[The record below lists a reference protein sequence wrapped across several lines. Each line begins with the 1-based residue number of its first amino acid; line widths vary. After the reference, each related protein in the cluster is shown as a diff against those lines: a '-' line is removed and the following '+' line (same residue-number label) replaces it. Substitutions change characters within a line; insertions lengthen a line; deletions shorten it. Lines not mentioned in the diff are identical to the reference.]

1 MGARTGAKTL
11 EEQRRLVWDCCVK
24 AETLVI
30 VNPVSGG
37 GRALRAEARVAKLL
51 RMHGHATDFAHSKNS
66 VDLREQAERGAR
78 EGYRYVVALGGDGA
92 FHHLVEG
99 IRETEAVAGFF
110 PAGNGND
117 IAADLGIPA
126 DPLDAAGAFLKSAPK
141 AIDLIRA
148 RFGDRGMAHYIGV
161 GGMGLDAEAAHLANT
176 KFKQLPGVTRYLAGA
191 LWEFFHRGPIG
202 LHAEIDGVA
211 WDGRVLFAAVANS
224 TRYGSGI
231 RIAPEAKMDDG
242 WIDVALV
249 QEVRLTGLMEA
260 IPIVLTSGDLR
271 GFPEV
276 LRFRCKR
283 IVLQT
288 ERPAKV
294 HGDGELL
301 GETPVELTVLSP
313 AVRVMTPRARAD
325 QGE

>member
-1 MGARTGAKTL
+1 MRDGRVKT
-11 EEQRRLVWDCCVK
+11 
-24 AETLVI
+24 ETLVI
-30 VNPVSGG
+30 VNPAAGG

-51 RMHGHATDFAHSKNS
+51 RMRGYAADFAHSKS
-66 VDLREQAERGAR
+66 SADLREQAERGAR

-92 FHHLVEG
+92 FHHLVEAIQG
-99 IRETEAVAGFF
+99 TETAAGFF

-126 DPLDAAGAFLKSAPK
+126 DPLDAAEAFLKSAPR

-148 RFGDRGMAHYIGV
+148 RFGDGRTAHYIGA

-176 KFKQLPGVTRYLAGA
+176 KFKRLPGVTRYLAGA
-191 LWEFFHRGPIG
+191 LWEFFHGGSIG
-202 LHAEIDGVA
+202 LQAEIDGVA
-211 WDGRVLFAAVANS
+211 WDGRALFVAVANS

-242 WIDVALV
+242 WMDVALV
-249 QEVRLTGLMEA
+249 QEVRWSRLVEA

-276 LRFRCKR
+276 RRYRCKR

-288 ERPAKV
+288 EGPAKV

-301 GETPVELTVLSP
+301 GETPVELTVLP
-313 AVRVMTPRARAD
+313 QAVRVMTPRSRVRIRVD
-325 QGE
+325 ESQR

>member
-1 MGARTGAKTL
+1 M
-11 EEQRRLVWDCCVK
+11 K

-30 VNPVSGG
+30 VNPAAGG
-37 GRALRAEARVAKLL
+37 GRALRAQANVAKLL
-51 RMHGHATDFAHSKNS
+51 KLRGHGADCSHSQS
-66 VDLREQAERGAR
+66 SEDTSQQAERAVR
-78 EGYRYVVALGGDGA
+78 EGYRYVVALGGDGG
-92 FHHLVEG
+92 FHHVVEALHG
-99 IRETEAVAGFF
+99 TEAVAGFF

-126 DPLDAAGAFLKSAPK
+126 DPLDAADAFLKSAPRP
-141 AIDLIRA
+141 IDLIRA
-148 RFGDRGMAHYIGV
+148 RFRDGRTAHYIGA

-176 KFKQLPGVTRYLAGA
+176 KFKRLPGVTRYLAGA
-191 LWEFFHRGPIG
+191 LWEFFHGGTIG

-211 WDGRVLFAAVANS
+211 WDGRALFVAVANS

-231 RIAPEAKMDDG
+231 RIAPDARMDDG

-249 QEVRLTGLMEA
+249 QGVRLTRLVEA
-260 IPIVLTSGDLR
+260 IPIILTSGDLR

-276 LRFRCKR
+276 RRYRCKR

-301 GETPVELTVLSP
+301 GETPVELTVLP
-313 AVRVMTPRARAD
+313 RAVQVMTP
-325 QGE
+325 

>member
-1 MGARTGAKTL
+1 MKT
-11 EEQRRLVWDCCVK
+11 
-24 AETLVI
+24 ETLVI
-30 VNPVSGG
+30 VNPAAGG
-37 GRALRAEARVAKLL
+37 GRALRAEAGVAKLL
-51 RMHGHATDFAHSKNS
+51 QMRGHAADFARSKS
-66 VDLREQAERGAR
+66 SEDLREQAERGAR

-92 FHHLVEG
+92 FHHLVEAIHG
-99 IRETEAVAGFF
+99 TEAVAGFF

-126 DPLDAAGAFLKSAPK
+126 DPLDAAEAFLKSAQR
-141 AIDLIRA
+141 AIDLIHA
-148 RFGDRGMAHYIGV
+148 RFSDGRVAHYIGA

-176 KFKQLPGVTRYLAGA
+176 KFKRLPGVTRYLAGA
-191 LWEFFHRGPIG
+191 LWEFFPGGTIG

-211 WDGRVLFAAVANS
+211 WDGRALFVAVANS

-231 RIAPEAKMDDG
+231 RIAPDARMDDG

-249 QEVRLTGLMEA
+249 QEVRLTRLVEA
-260 IPIVLTSGDLR
+260 IPIILTSGDLR

-276 LRFRCKR
+276 RRNRCKR

-301 GETPVELTVLSP
+301 GETPVELTVLP
-313 AVRVMTPRARAD
+313 KAVRVMTPKRRDD
-325 QGE
+325 QSG

>member
-1 MGARTGAKTL
+1 M
-11 EEQRRLVWDCCVK
+11 K

-30 VNPVSGG
+30 VNPAAGG
-37 GRALRAEARVAKLL
+37 GRALRAEADVAKLL
-51 RMHGHATDFAHSKNS
+51 KLSGYAADFAHSQS
-66 VDLREQAERGAR
+66 SEDMREQAERAVR
-78 EGYRYVVALGGDGA
+78 EGYRYVVALGGDGG
-92 FHHLVEG
+92 FHHVVEALRG
-99 IRETEAVAGFF
+99 TKAVAGFF

-126 DPLDAAGAFLKSAPK
+126 DPLDATEAFLKSAPRP
-141 AIDLIRA
+141 IDLIRA
-148 RFGDRGMAHYIGV
+148 RFRDGRTAHYIGA

-176 KFKQLPGVTRYLAGA
+176 KFKRLPGVTRYLAGA
-191 LWEFFHRGPIG
+191 IWEFFRGGSIG
-202 LHAEIDGVA
+202 LHAEIDGIA
-211 WDGRVLFAAVANS
+211 WDGRVLFVAVANS

-231 RIAPEAKMDDG
+231 RIAPDAKMDDG

-249 QEVRLTGLMEA
+249 QEIGLARLVEA

-276 LRFRCKR
+276 KRYRCKR
-283 IVLQT
+283 IELGT

-301 GETPVELTVLSP
+301 GETPVELSVVP
-313 AVRVMTPRARAD
+313 RAVQVMTPKLRAAA
-325 QGE
+325 EE

>member
-1 MGARTGAKTL
+1 M
-11 EEQRRLVWDCCVK
+11 
-24 AETLVI
+24 
-30 VNPVSGG
+30 VNPAAGG
-37 GRALRAEARVAKLL
+37 GGALRAEARVAKLL
-51 RMHGHATDFAHSKNS
+51 RMRGQAADFAHSKS
-66 VDLREQAERGAR
+66 SEDLREQAERGAS

-92 FHHLVEG
+92 FHHLVEAIHG
-99 IRETEAVAGFF
+99 TEAVAGFF

-126 DPLDAAGAFLKSAPK
+126 DPLDAAEAFLKSAPR
-141 AIDLIRA
+141 AIDLILA
-148 RFGDRGMAHYIGV
+148 QFGDGRRAHYIGA

-176 KFKQLPGVTRYLAGA
+176 KFKRLPGVTRYLAGA
-191 LWEFFHRGPIG
+191 LWEFFHGGSIG

-211 WDGRVLFAAVANS
+211 WDGRALFVAVANS

-242 WIDVALV
+242 WIDIALV
-249 QEVRLTGLMEA
+249 QDVRLTRLVEA

-276 LRFRCKR
+276 QRYRCKR
-283 IVLQT
+283 ILLQT

-301 GETPVELTVLSP
+301 GETPVELTVLP
-313 AVRVMTPRARAD
+313 QAVRVMTPRSPED
-325 QGE
+325 QSG

>member
-1 MGARTGAKTL
+1 MKT
-11 EEQRRLVWDCCVK
+11 
-24 AETLVI
+24 ETLVI
-30 VNPVSGG
+30 VNPAAGG

-51 RMHGHATDFAHSKNS
+51 RMRGHAADFARSKS
-66 VDLREQAERGAR
+66 SEDLREQAERGAR
-78 EGYRYVVALGGDGA
+78 EGYRHVSALGGDGA
-92 FHHLVEG
+92 FHHLVEAIQG
-99 IRETEAVAGFF
+99 TEAVAGFF

-126 DPLDAAGAFLKSAPK
+126 NPLDAAEAFLKSAPR
-141 AIDLIRA
+141 AIDLIHA
-148 RFGDRGMAHYIGV
+148 RFSDGRVAHYIGA

-176 KFKQLPGVTRYLAGA
+176 KFKRLPGVTRYLAGA
-191 LWEFFHRGPIG
+191 LWEFFHGGTIG

-211 WDGRVLFAAVANS
+211 WDGRALFVAVANS

-231 RIAPEAKMDDG
+231 RIAPDARMDDG

-249 QEVRLTGLMEA
+249 QGVRLTRLVEA
-260 IPIVLTSGDLR
+260 IPIILTSGDLR

-276 LRFRCKR
+276 RRYRCKR

-301 GETPVELTVLSP
+301 GETPVELTVLP
-313 AVRVMTPRARAD
+313 KAVRVMTPKRRGD
-325 QGE
+325 QSG

>member
-1 MGARTGAKTL
+1 MKT
-11 EEQRRLVWDCCVK
+11 
-24 AETLVI
+24 ETLVI
-30 VNPVSGG
+30 VNPAAGG
-37 GRALRAEARVAKLL
+37 GRALRAEASVAKLL
-51 RMHGHATDFAHSKNS
+51 RMRGHAADFARSKS
-66 VDLREQAERGAR
+66 SEDLREQAERGAR
-78 EGYRYVVALGGDGA
+78 EGYRHVSALGGDGA
-92 FHHLVEG
+92 FHHLVEAIQG
-99 IRETEAVAGFF
+99 TEAVAGFF

-126 DPLDAAGAFLKSAPK
+126 NPLDAAEAFLKSAPR
-141 AIDLIRA
+141 AIDLIHA
-148 RFGDRGMAHYIGV
+148 RFSDGRVAHYIGA

-176 KFKQLPGVTRYLAGA
+176 KFKRLPGVTRYLAGA
-191 LWEFFHRGPIG
+191 LWEFFHGGTIG

-211 WDGRVLFAAVANS
+211 WDGRALFVAVANS

-231 RIAPEAKMDDG
+231 RIAPDARMDDG

-249 QEVRLTGLMEA
+249 QGVRLTRLVEA
-260 IPIVLTSGDLR
+260 IPIILTSGDLR

-276 LRFRCKR
+276 RRYRCKR

-301 GETPVELTVLSP
+301 GETPVELTVLP
-313 AVRVMTPRARAD
+313 KAVRVMTPKRRGD
-325 QGE
+325 QSG

>member
-1 MGARTGAKTL
+1 MKT
-11 EEQRRLVWDCCVK
+11 
-24 AETLVI
+24 ETLVI
-30 VNPVSGG
+30 VNPAAGG

-51 RMHGHATDFAHSKNS
+51 QMRGHAADFTGSKS
-66 VDLREQAERGAR
+66 SEDLREQAEKAAR
-78 EGYRYVVALGGDGA
+78 DGYRNLVALGGDGT
-92 FHHLVEG
+92 FHHLVEAIHG
-99 IRETEAVAGFF
+99 TEAVAGFF

-126 DPLDAAGAFLKSAPK
+126 DPLDAAAAFLKSAPR

-148 RFGDRGMAHYIGV
+148 RFSNGRIAHYIGA

-191 LWEFFHRGPIG
+191 LWEFFHGGTIG
-202 LHAEIDGVA
+202 LHAEIDGAA
-211 WDGRVLFAAVANS
+211 WDGSVLFVVIANS

-242 WIDVALV
+242 WMDVALV
-249 QEVRLTGLMEA
+249 REVQLTRLVEA

-276 LRFRCKR
+276 RRYRCKR

-288 ERPAKV
+288 ERSAKV

-301 GETPVELTVLSP
+301 GETPVELTVLP
-313 AVRVMTPRARAD
+313 QAVRVMTPGGRK
-325 QGE
+325 GSG

>member
-1 MGARTGAKTL
+1 VPKRRVKT
-11 EEQRRLVWDCCVK
+11 
-24 AETLVI
+24 ETLVI
-30 VNPVSGG
+30 VNPAAGG

-51 RMHGHATDFAHSKNS
+51 WMRGHTADFAHSKNS
-66 VDLREQAERGAR
+66 ADLRQQAQQGAR
-78 EGYRYVVALGGDGA
+78 GGYRYVVALGGDGA
-92 FHHLVEG
+92 FHHLVEAVHG
-99 IRETEAVAGFF
+99 TETVAGFF

-126 DPLDAAGAFLKSAPK
+126 DPLDAAEAFLKSAPR

-148 RFGDRGMAHYIGV
+148 QFGDGRMAHYIGA

-176 KFKQLPGVTRYLAGA
+176 KFKGLPGVTRYLAGA
-191 LWEFFHRGPIG
+191 LWEFFQGGSIG

-211 WDGRVLFAAVANS
+211 WDGRVLFVAVANS

-249 QEVRLTGLMEA
+249 QEVKLTRLVEA

-276 LRFRCKR
+276 QRHRCKR
-283 IVLQT
+283 IVLRT

-301 GETPVELTVLSP
+301 GETPVELTVLP
-313 AVRVMTPRARAD
+313 QAVRVMTPRARED
-325 QGE
+325 ESG

>member
-1 MGARTGAKTL
+1 MRDWRVKT
-11 EEQRRLVWDCCVK
+11 
-24 AETLVI
+24 ETLVI
-30 VNPVSGG
+30 VNPAAGG

-51 RMHGHATDFAHSKNS
+51 RMRGHAADFARSKS
-66 VDLREQAERGAR
+66 SADLREQAERGAR

-92 FHHLVEG
+92 FHHLVEAIQG
-99 IRETEAVAGFF
+99 TQTAAGFF

-126 DPLDAAGAFLKSAPK
+126 DPLDAAEAFLKSAPR

-148 RFGDRGMAHYIGV
+148 RFGDGRMAHYIGA

-176 KFKQLPGVTRYLAGA
+176 KFKRLPGVTRYLAGA
-191 LWEFFHRGPIG
+191 LWEFFHGGSIG
-202 LHAEIDGVA
+202 LQAEIDGVA
-211 WDGRVLFAAVANS
+211 WGGRALFVAVANS

-249 QEVRLTGLMEA
+249 QEVRLSRLVEA

-276 LRFRCKR
+276 RRYRCKR

-288 ERPAKV
+288 EPPAKV

-301 GETPVELTVLSP
+301 GETPVELTVLP
-313 AVRVMTPRARAD
+313 QAVRVMTPRSRVRIRED
-325 QGE
+325 ESQR

>member
-1 MGARTGAKTL
+1 MLVRDCRVKT
-11 EEQRRLVWDCCVK
+11 
-24 AETLVI
+24 ETLVI
-30 VNPVSGG
+30 VNPAAGG

-51 RMHGHATDFAHSKNS
+51 RMRGHAADFTRSKS
-66 VDLREQAERGAR
+66 SEDLREQSERGAR
-78 EGYRYVVALGGDGA
+78 EGYRYAVALGGDGA
-92 FHHLVEG
+92 FHHLVEALHG
-99 IRETEAVAGFF
+99 TEAVAGFF

-126 DPLDAAGAFLKSAPK
+126 DPLDAAEAFLKSAPR
-141 AIDLIRA
+141 AIDLVRA
-148 RFGDRGMAHYIGV
+148 QFADRHAAHYIGT

-176 KFKQLPGVTRYLAGA
+176 KFKRLPGVMRYLVGA
-191 LWEFFHRGPIG
+191 LWEFFHGGSIG

-211 WDGRVLFAAVANS
+211 WDGRVLFVAVANS

-249 QEVRLTGLMEA
+249 QEVRLTRLVEA

-276 LRFRCKR
+276 RRYRCKR

-301 GETPVELTVLSP
+301 GETPVELTVLP
-313 AVRVMTPRARAD
+313 QAVRVMTPRAREN
-325 QGE
+325 QSG

>member
-1 MGARTGAKTL
+1 VKT
-11 EEQRRLVWDCCVK
+11 
-24 AETLVI
+24 ETLVI
-30 VNPVSGG
+30 VNPAAGG
-37 GRALRAEARVAKLL
+37 GRALRAEASVAKLL
-51 RMHGHATDFAHSKNS
+51 RMRGHAADFARSKS
-66 VDLREQAERGAR
+66 SEDLREQAERGAR
-78 EGYRYVVALGGDGA
+78 EGYRHVSALGGDGA
-92 FHHLVEG
+92 FHHLVEAIQG
-99 IRETEAVAGFF
+99 TEAVAGFF

-126 DPLDAAGAFLKSAPK
+126 NPLDAAEAFLKSAPR
-141 AIDLIRA
+141 AIDLIHA
-148 RFGDRGMAHYIGV
+148 RFSDGRVAHYIGA

-176 KFKQLPGVTRYLAGA
+176 KFKRLPGVTRYLAGA
-191 LWEFFHRGPIG
+191 LWEFFHGGTIG

-211 WDGRVLFAAVANS
+211 WDGRALFVAVANS

-231 RIAPEAKMDDG
+231 RIAPDARMDDG

-249 QEVRLTGLMEA
+249 QGVRLTRLVEA
-260 IPIVLTSGDLR
+260 IPIILTSGDLR

-276 LRFRCKR
+276 RRYRCKR

-301 GETPVELTVLSP
+301 GETPVELTVLP
-313 AVRVMTPRARAD
+313 KAVRVMTPKRRGD
-325 QGE
+325 QSG

>member
-1 MGARTGAKTL
+1 MKT
-11 EEQRRLVWDCCVK
+11 
-24 AETLVI
+24 ETLVI
-30 VNPVSGG
+30 VNPAAGG
-37 GRALRAEARVAKLL
+37 GRALRAEAPVAKLL
-51 RMHGHATDFAHSKNS
+51 QMRGHAADFAHSKS
-66 VDLREQAERGAR
+66 SEDFREQAEQGAR

-92 FHHLVEG
+92 FHYLVEA
-99 IRETEAVAGFF
+99 IHETEAVAGFL

-126 DPLDAAGAFLKSAPK
+126 NPLDASEAFLKSAPR

-148 RFGDRGMAHYIGV
+148 QFGDGHTAHYIGA

-176 KFKQLPGVTRYLAGA
+176 KFKRLPGVTRYLAGA
-191 LWEFFHRGPIG
+191 VWEFFHGGTIG

-211 WDGRVLFAAVANS
+211 WEGRVLFVAVANS

-231 RIAPEAKMDDG
+231 RIAPEARMDDG
-242 WIDVALV
+242 WIEVALV
-249 QEVRLTGLMEA
+249 QEVRLTRLVEA

-276 LRFRCKR
+276 RRCRCKR

-288 ERPAKV
+288 ERPSKV

-301 GETPVELTVLSP
+301 GETPVELTVLP
-313 AVRVMTPRARAD
+313 KAVRVMTPKARED
-325 QGE
+325 ESR